1 MCASNRHSSSSNNR
15 RRHRSSRLPQ
25 GSQVRSQPPEINHTW
40 QADLIDQTA
49 KNPSLNGGNRF
60 ALVVSDVF
68 SRKVYTRPLKAKTP
82 AAVLEAYKSILQEAG
97 ATPKY
102 LSTDD
107 GQEFRGVF
115 DNFLEVQKTA
125 HLPKTSINALAVVD
139 AAIKSLR
146 DYMKKDQTAA
156 RSDNWTK
163 ALERATTAHNTNSHS
178 ALMGSA
184 PADVKGSKV
193 LQFELEKRA
202 GEDMRINS
210 ENRMKTIRRL
220 NAAGAFRVLL
230 PRSTWTRAGQ
240 PRYGDKV
247 HQLDYIS
254 GSVAVA
260 KDGTRV
266 PIRDAL
272 PVPTASADT
281 EVPKGL
287 KGGRPVQEP
296 AAMATMQPFA
306 DSLKRLLRTEDG
318 PESLSIKQIA
328 ARLRKQEGFED
339 ALKEA
344 KISAPGQIQKFIRL
358 FPELK
363 LDGHKVSVDRPVV
376 SIIRA
381 APLPG
386 AIRKVPVTRAMTRR
400 RNAG

>member
-1 MCASNRHSSSSNNR
+1 M
-15 RRHRSSRLPQ
+15 
-25 GSQVRSQPPEINHTW
+25 
-40 QADLIDQTA
+40 
-49 KNPSLNGGNRF
+49 
-60 ALVVSDVF
+60 
-68 SRKVYTRPLKAKTP
+68 KA
-82 AAVLEAYKSILQEAG
+82 
-97 ATPKY
+97 
-102 LSTDD
+102 
-107 GQEFRGVF
+107 
-115 DNFLEVQKTA
+115 
-125 HLPKTSINALAVVD
+125 
-139 AAIKSLR
+139 
-146 DYMKKDQTAA
+146 
-156 RSDNWTK
+156 
-163 ALERATTAHNTNSHS
+163 
-178 ALMGSA
+178 
-184 PADVKGSKV
+184 
-193 LQFELEKRA
+193 
-202 GEDMRINS
+202 
-210 ENRMKTIRRL
+210 IRRL

-230 PRSTWTRAGQ
+230 PRSTWTRTGQ

-296 AAMATMQPFA
+296 AARDTMQPFA

-318 PESLSIKQIA
+318 PESLSVKQIA

-363 LDGHKVSVDRPVV
+363 LDGDKVSVDRPVV

-386 AIRKVPVTRAMTRR
+386 AIRKVPVTRATTRR